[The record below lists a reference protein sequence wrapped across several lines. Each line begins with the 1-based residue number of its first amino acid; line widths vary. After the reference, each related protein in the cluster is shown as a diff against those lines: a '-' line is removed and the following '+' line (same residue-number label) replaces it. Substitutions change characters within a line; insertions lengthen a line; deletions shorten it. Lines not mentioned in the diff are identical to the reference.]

1 MRKLQ
6 ILGIACLALFS
17 AGTIRAQGTAGVNN
31 AELKGDYAFTFN
43 GMTTGGSGGSTPFAA
58 VGRFTSDGAG
68 NLTNGVLDTNGVGV
82 PEKLIDQAFTGT
94 YSIGADNRGV
104 MNLNI
109 PGGGKLAFVMMA
121 DGTAKFV
128 EIDASG
134 GNGTVGS
141 GSMEKADTTAYSTS
155 KIVGDYAFGVAGF
168 DLSNN
173 RTAIAGRMTANGAG
187 TFTSG
192 AADTN
197 QSGTFTTL
205 NIFASSYIVTD
216 TSSGRGM
223 LDLPPLAGGIPQNLN
238 FVFYVANS
246 GKIFAMESDA
256 PSPATPLLNGTFLQ
270 QQTPLGGF
278 SNSSLNGG
286 MVMYLT
292 GRVGSGCGN
301 NSGAAPN
308 VLAGLLTGNAAGAL
322 TLTYDQNCGGAATS
336 VTALAGTSAVD
347 SNGRT
352 GIHLGGSYLVAY
364 LVSSNQAFFVVPDS
378 SVLFGFGDPQTAT
391 ALSNSSISGA
401 YTGLAT
407 APMTLGVTIFS
418 GEFTA
423 NGASP
428 AGSISGSEDIG
439 SPSGPNLGVAVNA
452 TYSVSSSPTNGRGTM
467 MVTSGSG
474 GSAVLYVVSPS
485 KFVVVSLSDPN
496 PAVLKFEH

>member
-6 ILGIACLALFS
+6 ILGIAYLALVT
-17 AGTIRAQGTAGVNN
+17 AGTVRAQGSGVNN

-58 VGRFTSDGAG
+58 VGRFTADGAG
-68 NLTNGVLDTNGVGV
+68 NLTNGVLDTNGVGI

-94 YSIGADNRGV
+94 YSIGADKRGL

-109 PGGGKLAFVMMA
+109 PGGGKLAFVMMSN
-121 DGTAKFV
+121 GTAKFV

-141 GSMEKADTTAYSTS
+141 GSMEKADTTAYSTG

-173 RTAIAGRMTANGAG
+173 RTAVAGRMTANGAG
-187 TFTSG
+187 TFTNG
-192 AADTN
+192 AVDAN
-197 QSGTFTTL
+197 QSGRFTTL
-205 NIFASSYIVTD
+205 NLLASSYLVTD
-216 TSSGRGM
+216 TTSGRGM
-223 LDLPPLAGGIPQNLN
+223 LNLPPIAGGIPQNLN
-238 FVFYVANS
+238 FVFYVVNS

-256 PSPATPLLNGTFLQ
+256 PTPMTPLLNGVFLQ
-270 QQTPLGGF
+270 QQTSLGGF
-278 SNSSLNGG
+278 SNASLNGS

-292 GRVGSGCGN
+292 GRVGSGCGK

-308 VLAGLLTGNAAGAL
+308 VLAGLLTANATGAL

-336 VTALAGTSAVD
+336 VTALAGTSTVA

-352 GIHLGGSYLVAY
+352 AIHLGTSYLVAY
-364 LVSSNQAFFVVPDS
+364 LVSSNQAFFVVADS
-378 SVLFGFGDPQTAT
+378 SVLFGFGDPQAASPLTNT
-391 ALSNSSISGA
+391 ALSGT

-423 NGASP
+423 NGATP
-428 AGSISGSEDIG
+428 TGTITGTEDIG
-439 SPSGPNLGVAVNA
+439 APSGASSGVSVNSS
-452 TYSVSSSPTNGRGTM
+452 YSVSSTPTNGRGTFTGN
-467 MVTSGSG
+467 VG
-474 GSAVLYVVSPS
+474 GSSAIVYVVSPNR
-485 KFVVVSLSDPN
+485 FVVVPASDPN
-496 PAVLKFEH
+496 PAVLVFER

>member
-6 ILGIACLALFS
+6 ILGIACLALFTS
-17 AGTIRAQGTAGVNN
+17 AAIRAQGTTGVNN
-31 AELKGDYAFTFN
+31 AELTGDYAFTFN

-94 YSIGADNRGV
+94 YSIGADNWGV

-109 PGGGKLAFVMMA
+109 PGGGKLAFVMMGN
-121 DGTAKFV
+121 GTAKFV

-141 GSMEKADTTAYSTS
+141 GSMEKADTTAYNTA

-173 RTAIAGRMTANGAG
+173 RAAIAGRMTANGAG
-187 TFTSG
+187 TFTGG
-192 AADTN
+192 AADAN

-205 NIFASSYIVTD
+205 NVMASSYIVTD

-223 LDLPPLAGGIPQNLN
+223 MNLPPLAGGIPQNLN
-238 FVFYVANS
+238 FVFYVVNS
-246 GKIFAMESDA
+246 GKLFVMESDA
-256 PSPATPLLNGTFLQ
+256 PTPATPLLNGAFLQ

-278 SNSSLNGG
+278 SNASLNGG

-301 NSGAAPN
+301 NTGAAPN

-336 VTALAGTSAVD
+336 ATALAGTSTVD

-352 GIHLGGSYLVAY
+352 AIRLGSSYLVAY
-364 LVSSNQAFFVVPDS
+364 LVSSNQALFVVPDS
-378 SVLFGFGDPQTAT
+378 SVLLGFGDPQTAT
-391 ALSNSSISGA
+391 PITNSALSGA
-401 YTGLAT
+401 YAGLAT
-407 APMTLGVTIFS
+407 VPMTLGVTIFS

-423 NGASP
+423 DGASP
-428 AGSISGSEDIG
+428 TGSITGSEDIG
-439 SPSGPNLGVAVNA
+439 APSGASSGVSVNSS
-452 TYSVSSSPTNGRGTM
+452 YSISSTPTNGRGTF
-467 MVTSGSG
+467 TGSVG
-474 GSAVLYVVSPS
+474 GSSAIVYVVSPT
-485 KFVVVSLSDPN
+485 KFVVVSTSDPN
-496 PAVLKFEH
+496 PSVLAFEK

>member
-6 ILGIACLALFS
+6 MMGIACLALVF
-17 AGTIRAQGTAGVNN
+17 AVTVQGQGTSGVNN
-31 AELKGDYAFTFN
+31 AELQGDYAFTFN

-68 NLTNGVLDTNGVGV
+68 NLTNGLLDTNGVGL

-94 YSIGADNRGV
+94 YSIGTDNRGV

-121 DGTAKFV
+121 NGTAKFV

-141 GSMEKADTTAYSTS
+141 GSMEKADTTAYNTA

-187 TFTSG
+187 TFTGG
-192 AADTN
+192 AADAN
-197 QSGTFTTL
+197 QSGTFTTM
-205 NIFASSYIVTD
+205 NVFASNYIVTD
-216 TSSGRGM
+216 TSNGRGM
-223 LDLPPLAGGIPQNLN
+223 LNLPPIAGGIPQNLN
-238 FVFYVANS
+238 FVFYVVNS
-246 GKIFAMESDA
+246 GKLFAMESDA
-256 PSPATPLLNGTFLQ
+256 PSPATPLLNGALLQ
-270 QQTPLGGF
+270 QQTPVGGF
-278 SNSSLNGG
+278 SNASLNGG

-308 VLAGLLTGNAAGAL
+308 VLAGLLSGNATGAL

-336 VTALAGTSAVD
+336 VTSVAGTSSVAG
-347 SNGRT
+347 NGRT
-352 GIHLGGSYLVAY
+352 GINLGASYLVAY
-364 LVSSNQAFFVVPDS
+364 LVSPNQAFFVVPDS
-378 SVLFGFGDPQTAT
+378 SVLFGFGDPQVAAPLTNA
-391 ALSNSSISGA
+391 ALSGP

-407 APMTLGVTIFS
+407 TPMTLGVTIFS

-428 AGSISGSEDIG
+428 SGSISGSEDIG
-439 SPSGPNLGVAVNA
+439 APGGASSGVSVSSS
-452 TYSVSSSPTNGRGTM
+452 YSVSSTPTNGRGTF
-467 MVTSGSG
+467 TGSVG
-474 GSAVLYVVSPS
+474 GSSAVVYVVSPT
-485 KFVVVSLSDPN
+485 KFVVVPASDPN
-496 PAVLKFEH
+496 PAVLIFEQ